1 MHRTQ
6 YHPTRRKP
14 QKRDARQ
21 ATKPNAHPISRTT
34 TDRYRV
40 SNASNHITL
49 RDVLSALAV
58 VAVIVAIVWALGV
71 SYQVG
76 YSAGLEWAVS

>member
-1 MHRTQ
+1 MQGR
-6 YHPTRRKP
+6 YHPKRRKP

-21 ATKPNAHPISRTT
+21 VSKPNAHPNSRTT

-58 VAVIVAIVWALGV
+58 VAVIVTFVWALGA

-76 YSAGLEWAVS
+76 YSAGLEWAAS